1 MGLVI
6 SWNINRSANY
16 GTTNE
21 SASAGFFVSPKT
33 KSRPGYTPSRAENSE
48 ITPFAIDFRALFDT
62 IRVRISHM
70 RKGAA
75 GSGVVDPKFRNSV
88 GSTFADV
95 AYSKPLGNQGLF
107 SFVVVDNLP
116 HSIKICKTKL

>member
-6 SWNINRSANY
+6 SWNLNRSANY

-33 KSRPGYTPSRAENSE
+33 KRPSRITPGRPENSE
-48 ITPFAIDFRALFDT
+48 IYPFAIDFRALSDT

-75 GSGVVDPKFRNSV
+75 GYGRVS
-88 GSTFADV
+88 
-95 AYSKPLGNQGLF
+95 
-107 SFVVVDNLP
+107 
-116 HSIKICKTKL
+116 